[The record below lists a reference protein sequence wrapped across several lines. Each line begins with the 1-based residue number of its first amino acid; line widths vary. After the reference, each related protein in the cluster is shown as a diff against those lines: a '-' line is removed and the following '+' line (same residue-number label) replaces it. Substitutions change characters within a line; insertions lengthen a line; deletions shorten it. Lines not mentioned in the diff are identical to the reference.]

1 MLTLEKTYSVVESYR
16 EGISYVEFWD
26 NGITFIKIEDNV
38 QVELKDSK
46 SLFNFL
52 NLRYDGKTKYKML
65 VESGHDTSVSKEARE
80 FSSAPERTEMTI
92 AQAVIVKSLAHRIV
106 INFVI
111 HFTKQQTMK
120 MRMFDNK
127 QKAIDWLLTY
137 KQ

>member
-16 EGISYVEFWD
+16 EGIFYVEFWD

-52 NLRYDGKTKYKML
+52 NLRYDGKIKYKML

-106 INFVI
+106 INFII